1 MPINS
6 AHRSALYVP
15 ASNTRAIEKSA
26 VIEAD
31 WIIFD
36 LEDSVSREDKVSAR
50 QALVKAFSA
59 RDHHPFGKSLT
70 AIRCNATDT
79 EYFAADLETIAACR
93 PEALLLPK
101 VSSTQDVAIFTRQAE
116 SVSLDNSIASWFMIE
131 TARGIAQLERIV
143 EEGIATSWPLQ
154 TLVVGHNDIA
164 SETGVSLESDRKYLV
179 PWLMQIVLQA
189 KQQGLQVL
197 DSVWNNFR
205 DLDGFKREA
214 SQAKM
219 MGFDGKTLI
228 HPGQVEPANHLFMP
242 SEKELLRA
250 RAIVLAFAG
259 NEDKNVLSL
268 DGEMVERLHLEQAMR
283 LLEKFGTL
291 Q

>member
-131 TARGIAQLERIV
+131 TARGIAQLE
-143 EEGIATSWPLQ
+143 
-154 TLVVGHNDIA
+154 
-164 SETGVSLESDRKYLV
+164 
-179 PWLMQIVLQA
+179 
-189 KQQGLQVL
+189 
-197 DSVWNNFR
+197 
-205 DLDGFKREA
+205 
-214 SQAKM
+214 
-219 MGFDGKTLI
+219 
-228 HPGQVEPANHLFMP
+228 
-242 SEKELLRA
+242 
-250 RAIVLAFAG
+250 
-259 NEDKNVLSL
+259 
-268 DGEMVERLHLEQAMR
+268 
-283 LLEKFGTL
+283 
-291 Q
+291 